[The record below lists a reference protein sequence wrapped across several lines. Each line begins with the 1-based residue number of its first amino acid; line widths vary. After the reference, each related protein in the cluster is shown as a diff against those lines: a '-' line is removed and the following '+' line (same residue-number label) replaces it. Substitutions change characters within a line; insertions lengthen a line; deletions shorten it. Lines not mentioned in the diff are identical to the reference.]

1 MTPEKK
7 VKDKVKAL
15 CKQCNAYYAM
25 PMGTGYGNAGVPD
38 FLICSNG
45 RFIAVET
52 KADATKKPT
61 TLQEKNL
68 ANIRAAGGVAL
79 VIHKDNLD
87 VLGSHLAT
95 RSKN

>member
-15 CKQCNAYYAM
+15 CKQYGAYYAM

-45 RFIAVET
+45 GFISVET

-61 TLQEKNL
+61 ALQEKNL
-68 ANIRAAGGVAL
+68 ASIRAAGGTAL
-79 VIHKDNLD
+79 VIHKDNLE
-87 VLGSHLAT
+87 VLESYLAT
-95 RSKN
+95 RIKN

>member
-1 MTPEKK
+1 MAMTPEKK
-7 VKDKVKAL
+7 VKEKVKAL
-15 CKQCNAYYAM
+15 CKQYGAYYAM

-61 TLQEKNL
+61 ALQEKNL
-68 ANIRAAGGVAL
+68 VSIREAGGIAL
-79 VIHKDNLD
+79 VIHDTNLDNLESY
-87 VLGSHLAT
+87 L
-95 RSKN
+95 K